1 MGLRLNDRGN
11 PMMFVTKK
19 HVRVGLHVI
28 FLFTF
33 TGTAASAEH
42 IVLLPD
48 SVSLHGTNARQ
59 QLLVER
65 ADGESFVGQVK
76 QNIAFESNDS
86 GVVKIVGNS
95 AVPVANGSAVIRV
108 TADGQTAEVPVR
120 VTGMERQPAWSFRN
134 HVQSVFYKA
143 GCSTGACHG
152 ALAGKGG
159 FKLSLRGY
167 NTQRDHFTI
176 TREARGRRI
185 ELADPGR
192 SLILAKPSGAIPH
205 KGGLRFDV
213 DSLEYR
219 VLSEWIAAG
228 AAPPR
233 DDDPRLDRLEML
245 PPSVTLQTGDRQ
257 QLLLLAHF
265 TDGHVEDVTQWAKFT
280 ATDEAVAGVGD
291 SGEVTVMGPGEGA
304 VTAWYLNKIVV
315 ARVVVP
321 YEHEIPA
328 DVFAS
333 APRRNFIDELT
344 LEKLQSLRLP
354 PSPRADDAEFLRRA
368 YLDTIGTLPTAD
380 EARAFLADTS
390 PDKRKRLIDRLL
402 TRPEFVDYWAYQWS
416 DLLLVSGRQL
426 RPAAVKAY
434 YTWIRTQVEQNVP
447 WDEFARRVV
456 TARGVSTDQGE
467 TNFYALHQSPE
478 EMSENVSQAFLGLSI
493 ACAKCHNHPLEKW
506 TNDQYYG
513 MANLF
518 ARVRAKGWGGD
529 PRNGDGVR
537 TLYVAGSG
545 ELFQPLSGQ
554 PQPPRPLDGDA
565 IPFGA
570 TTDRRI
576 HLAGWLTSTDNPY
589 FTNAIVNRVWA
600 NFFGVGLVESVDDMR
615 ESNPPSN
622 EKLLAAA
629 ADFLVQEKY
638 DLKALMRLILQS
650 ETYQRTSRPLPDNQD
665 ERRFYSRYYP
675 RRLMA
680 EVMLD
685 AISQVTG
692 VPAEFNEIGFPG
704 ADVQKTDAYPKGTRA
719 IQLHDSAVVSY
730 FLQTFGR
737 NEREITCECERSNK
751 PSIVQTLHVAN
762 GDTVNAR
769 LRAKESRVS
778 QLLVSDMTDEQIID
792 EIYLSAL
799 SRLPTPEET
808 SNLLA
813 VFAEADAD
821 ERRAVVEDIFA
832 AIFSSREFQFNH

>member
-1 MGLRLNDRGN
+1 MPLHCSLIILLSIA
-11 PMMFVTKK
+11 TS
-19 HVRVGLHVI
+19 VR
-28 FLFTF
+28 
-33 TGTAASAEH
+33 AAEDPGK
-42 IVLLPD
+42 VLILED
-48 SVSLHGTNARQ
+48 
-59 QLLVER
+59 
-65 ADGESFVGQVK
+65 
-76 QNIAFESNDS
+76 I
-86 GVVKIVGNS
+86 
-95 AVPVANGSAVIRV
+95 
-108 TADGQTAEVPVR
+108 
-120 VTGMERQPAWSFRN
+120 PAWSFRN
-134 HVQSVFYKA
+134 HVQSVLYKA

-167 NTQRDHFTI
+167 NTERDYFTI

-185 ELADPGR
+185 ELSDPGR
-192 SLILAKPSGAIPH
+192 SLILIKPTAAIPH
-205 KGGLRFDV
+205 KGGLRFEV
-213 DSLEYR
+213 GSLEYR

-228 AAPPR
+228 APPPC
-233 DDDPRLDRLEML
+233 DDDARLESLEIL
-245 PPSVTLQTGDRQ
+245 PIAATLKTGERL
-257 QLLLLAHF
+257 QLELRAHF
-265 TDGHVEDVTQWAKFT
+265 TDGHAEDVTRWAKFR
-280 ATDEAVAGVGD
+280 ATDESVAGVSE

-315 ARVVVP
+315 ARVGVP
-321 YEHEIPA
+321 YEHDIPA
-328 DVFAS
+328 DVFAT

-344 LEKLQSLRLP
+344 LEKLQNLRLP

-380 EARAFLADTS
+380 EARAFLADNS
-390 PDKRKRLIDRLL
+390 SDKRQRLIDHLL
-402 TRPEFVDYWAYQWS
+402 TRPEFVDYWAYKWS

-434 YTWIRTQVEQNVP
+434 YTWIRSQVEQNVP

-456 TARGVSTDQGE
+456 TARGGSTDHGE

-537 TLYVAGSG
+537 TLFAAGSG
-545 ELFQPLSGQ
+545 ELLQPLSGR

-565 IPFGA
+565 IPFDA
-570 TTDRRI
+570 TKDRRVY
-576 HLAGWLTSTDNPY
+576 LADWLTSPENPY
-589 FTNAIVNRVWA
+589 FTKAIVNRVWA

-629 ADFLVQEKY
+629 ADFLVQKKY
-638 DLKALMRLILQS
+638 DLKSLMRLILQS
-650 ETYQRTSRPLPDNQD
+650 ETYQRTSRPLPDNRD

-680 EVMLD
+680 EVLLD

-692 VPAEFNEIGFPG
+692 VPAEFTEIGFPG
-704 ADVQKTDAYPKGTRA
+704 ADFQKTDAYPKGTRA

-730 FLQTFGR
+730 FLKTFGR

-751 PSIVQTLHVAN
+751 PNIVQTLHVAN

-769 LRAKESRVS
+769 LSAKEGRVS
-778 QLLVSDMTDEQIID
+778 QLLASDLADEQIID
-792 EIYLSAL
+792 EVYLGSL
-799 SRLPTPEET
+799 SRLPTAAEK
-808 SNLLA
+808 SGLLA
-813 VFAEADAD
+813 VFAEAGQD
-821 ERRAVVEDIFA
+821 ERRAVVEDMLA